1 LLCVALVVFVGG
13 GCGIGGHGG
22 GQGGKLPRR
31 VMQPPKP
38 PPAVPPVVQTPIDEQ
53 LQAEA
58 KAELVR
64 GAESSTPLV
73 RAHALEL
80 MREASFAGAGPYVM
94 RGLDDDA
101 PVVRFAAA
109 MAAGELRVADARE
122 KLRKLALEDKDTSI
136 QIAARFA
143 LHKLGDTS
151 LSHDLEITARSDDPR
166 TRGDTA
172 MVLGLLNEKSALN
185 ILRAMRN
192 DPDVSVRLQVA
203 EAMWRLGD
211 RDALTP
217 LVGGTVSQFPDDQM
231 TALMGLAS
239 AGDRRVIEHL
249 RGALTSDYDAISLVA
264 ARAMGKLGSDEG
276 LGVALKGAKS
286 TDPKLRL
293 LAALAMGDIR
303 RSDSQDQLQTLL
315 RDQNADV
322 RLAAASALLK
332 LK

>member
-1 LLCVALVVFVGG
+1 M
-13 GCGIGGHGG
+13 
-22 GQGGKLPRR
+22 K
-31 VMQPPKP
+31 PPKA
-38 PPAVPPVVQTPIDEQ
+38 PPAVPARVETPINQQ
-53 LQAEA
+53 LQADA

-64 GAESSTPLV
+64 GAESSMPLV
-73 RAHALEL
+73 RAHAIEL
-80 MREASFAGAGPYVM
+80 MREANLDDAGPHVM
-94 RGLDDDA
+94 RGLEDDA
-101 PVVRFAAA
+101 NVVRFAAA
-109 MAAGELRVADARE
+109 MAAGELRVAEAHD

-172 MVLGLLNEKSALN
+172 MVVGLLNEKSGLN

-192 DPDVSVRLQVA
+192 DPDISVRLQVA

-211 RDALTP
+211 KDALTP

-239 AGDRRVIEHL
+239 ARDRRVIEHL

-293 LAALAMGDIR
+293 LAALAMGSIG
-303 RSDSQDQLQTLL
+303 RSDSQEVLQTLL

-322 RLAAASALLK
+322 RLAAASALLQ